1 MKILSSRRILWSA
14 LSLFI
19 VCAWLFTAVAVSFAQ
34 CPSPEKINEGSKKI
48 SPQGFEVLGVQ
59 PTPVPGICQATVKV
73 KGRDRLLYTDSNG
86 DFFILG
92 QIIDTRTG
100 RNLTR
105 EADQTLNHFTP
116 EEMKQLD
123 ALTGF
128 TIGKSDKVLYL
139 VTDPQCP
146 YCKKAEKVLE
156 QLADKGELSVKFLLF
171 PLKFHKGAKEQSIS
185 VLCDNK
191 GLTGLHEGYTSENQC
206 EDGTKKVED
215 TIAFLSNKGI
225 SGTPTYI
232 FADGSYHSGLMQ
244 EAQLRATMGLPPAK
258 NPDPKTDKAE

>member
-1 MKILSSRRILWSA
+1 MNDCPKHRSLLFVPA
-14 LSLFI
+14 LLF
-19 VCAWLFTAVAVSFAQ
+19 VCAWVLVSVTAAFAQ
-34 CPSPEKINEGSKKI
+34 CPTPEKLNEGSKKI
-48 SPQGFEVLGVQ
+48 SPKGFEVGSVQ
-59 PTPVPGICQATVKV
+59 PTPVPGICQAVVKV
-73 KGRDRLLYTDSNG
+73 KGRDRLLYTDSKG

-105 EADQTLNHFTP
+105 EADQALNRFTP

-128 TIGKSDKVLYL
+128 TIGKSAKVLYL

-146 YCKKAEKVLE
+146 YCKKAEKLLE

-171 PLKFHKGAKEQSIS
+171 PLKFHKGAKEQSIA

-191 GLTGLHEGYTSENQC
+191 GLAGLHDGYTSENQC
-206 EDGTKKVED
+206 AEGTRKVED
-215 TIAFLSNKGI
+215 TLAFLSKKGI

-232 FADGSYHSGLMQ
+232 FTDGRYHSGLMR
-244 EAQLRATMGLPPAK
+244 EAQLRAALGLPPAK
-258 NPDPKTDKAE
+258 GPETTE